1 MTRAGTR
8 LGLWLLLAPCLL
20 WLGLLILIPHLEMLR
35 VSFQVRESWDVV
47 KPGLAQYTAFFSEPY
62 YWRTFVRTGVM
73 SLLATFLTLVVA
85 FPVAWYIAR
94 LARGRSKGV
103 MFAVCLIPFW
113 ASELVRTYGWMMLLR
128 ESGIISAAMQ
138 GLGIAG
144 EPVEMLYNDVAV
156 MIGLIYNGLL
166 FMVVPLVATLDGLDD
181 RIVEAGY
188 DLGGN
193 GPVVMGRIVIPWAM
207 PGIVS
212 GCIIVF
218 MLTLGNYLTPVLLG
232 GKDSAWFTQ
241 QIFTQ
246 FITRFNWEQ
255 GSALGILLLLLSSI
269 IVWTGLKLSGQS
281 FTRVMT

>member
-20 WLGLLILIPHLEMLR
+20 WLSLLILIPHLEMLR
-35 VSFQVRESWDVV
+35 VSLQVRVTWDVV
-47 KPGLAQYTAFFSEPY
+47 ETGLDQYLAFFNEPY
-62 YWRTFVRTGVM
+62 YWRTFLRTGIM

-128 ESGIISAAMQ
+128 ESGIFSVVLQQM
-138 GLGIAG
+138 GIAG
-144 EPVEMLYNDVAV
+144 QPVEMLYNDVAV

-181 RIVEAGY
+181 GIVEAGY

-193 GPVVMGRIVIPWAM
+193 GPVVLWRIVLPWAM

-281 FTRVMT
+281 FTKVVT

>member
-1 MTRAGTR
+1 MIGSRTR
-8 LGLWLLLAPCLL
+8 LSLWLLLAPCLL
-20 WLGLLILIPHLEMLR
+20 WLSLLILIPHLEMLR
-35 VSFQVRESWDVV
+35 VSFQVRASWDQVET
-47 KPGLAQYTAFFSEPY
+47 GFAQYMAFFTEPY
-62 YWRTFVRTGVM
+62 YWRTFLRTGIM
-73 SLLATFLTLVVA
+73 SLLATFLTLVIA

-94 LARGRSKGV
+94 LARGRSKGLL
-103 MFAVCLIPFW
+103 FAVCLIPFW

-128 ESGIISAAMQ
+128 ESGIISAALQ
-138 GLGIAG
+138 HLGIAG
-144 EPVEMLYNDVAV
+144 QPVEMLYNDVAV
-156 MIGLIYNGLL
+156 MTGLIYNGLL

-181 RIVEAGY
+181 GIVEAGY

-193 GPVVMGRIVIPWAM
+193 GPVVMWQVVIPWAM

-255 GSALGILLLLLSSI
+255 GSALGILLLILSSM
-269 IVWTGLKLSGQS
+269 IVWVGLRLSGQS
-281 FTRVMT
+281 FTKVMT

>member
-1 MTRAGTR
+1 MSRAGPR

-20 WLGLLILIPHLEMLR
+20 WLGLLVLVPHLEMLR
-35 VSFQVRESWDVV
+35 VSFQVRESWDSIT
-47 KPGLAQYTAFFSEPY
+47 PGLAQYMAFFNEPY
-62 YWRTFVRTGVM
+62 YWRTFLRTGVM

-94 LARGRSKGV
+94 LARGRSKGLL
-103 MFAVCLIPFW
+103 FAVCLVPFW

-128 ESGIISAAMQ
+128 ESGIISALLQ
-138 GLGIAG
+138 QLGLVGQ
-144 EPVEMLYNDVAV
+144 PVEMLYNDITV
-156 MIGLIYNGLL
+156 MVGLVYNGLL

-181 RIVEAGY
+181 GIVEAGY

-193 GPVVMGRIVIPWAM
+193 GAVVMWRVVIPWAM

-212 GCIIVF
+212 GSIIVF
-218 MLTLGNYLTPVLLG
+218 MLSLGNYLTPVLLG

-255 GSALGILLLLLSSI
+255 GSALGILLLILSSA
-269 IVWTGLKLSGQS
+269 IVWAGLRLSGQS

>member
-1 MTRAGTR
+1 MIGSRTR

-20 WLGLLILIPHLEMLR
+20 WLALLILIPHLEMLR
-35 VSFQVRESWDVV
+35 VSFQVRASWDEVETGV
-47 KPGLAQYTAFFSEPY
+47 AQYMAFFTEPY
-62 YWRTFVRTGVM
+62 YWRTFVRTGTM
-73 SLLATFLTLVVA
+73 SLLATFFTLVIA

-94 LARGRSKGV
+94 LARGRSKGLL
-103 MFAVCLIPFW
+103 FTVCLIPFW

-128 ESGIISAAMQ
+128 ESGIISAALQ
-138 GLGIAG
+138 HFSIVGQ
-144 EPVEMLYNDVAV
+144 PVEMLYNDIAV
-156 MIGLIYNGLL
+156 MTGLIYNGLL

-181 RIVEAGY
+181 GIVEAGY

-193 GPVVMGRIVIPWAM
+193 SPVVMWRVVIPWAM

-255 GSALGILLLLLSSI
+255 GSALGILLLLLSSM
-269 IVWTGLKLSGQS
+269 IVWTGLRLSGQS
-281 FTRVMT
+281 FTKVMT

>member
-1 MTRAGTR
+1 MIGSRTR

-20 WLGLLILIPHLEMLR
+20 WLALLILIPHLEMLR
-35 VSFQVRESWDVV
+35 VSFQVRATWDQVETGV
-47 KPGLAQYTAFFSEPY
+47 AQYMAFFTEPY
-62 YWRTFVRTGVM
+62 YWRTFVRTGTM
-73 SLLATFLTLVVA
+73 SLLATFLTLVIA

-94 LARGRSKGV
+94 LARGRSKGLL
-103 MFAVCLIPFW
+103 FAVCLIPFW

-128 ESGIISAAMQ
+128 ESGIISAALQ
-138 GLGIAG
+138 HLGIAG
-144 EPVEMLYNDVAV
+144 QPVEMLYNDVAV

-181 RIVEAGY
+181 GIVEAGY
-188 DLGGN
+188 DLGGSS
-193 GPVVMGRIVIPWAM
+193 PVVMWRVVIPWAM

-255 GSALGILLLLLSSI
+255 GSALGILLLLLSSM
-269 IVWTGLKLSGQS
+269 IVWTGLRLSGQS
-281 FTRVMT
+281 FTKVMT

>member
-1 MTRAGTR
+1 MNDSGAR
-8 LGLWLLLAPCLL
+8 LALWLLLAPCLL
-20 WLGLLILIPHLEMLR
+20 WLTLLILIPHLEMLR
-35 VSFQVRESWDVV
+35 VSFQVRVSWDQIE
-47 KPGLAQYTAFFSEPY
+47 PGLAQYAAFFSEPY
-62 YWRTFVRTGVM
+62 YWRTFLRTGIM
-73 SLLATFLTLVVA
+73 SLLATFLTLVIA

-94 LARGRSKGV
+94 LARGRSKGLL
-103 MFAVCLIPFW
+103 FAVCLVPFW

-128 ESGIISAAMQ
+128 ESGIISAALQ
-138 GLGIAG
+138 HLGIAG
-144 EPVEMLYNDVAV
+144 QPVEMLYNDVAV
-156 MIGLIYNGLL
+156 MTGLVYNGLL

-181 RIVEAGY
+181 GIVEAGY
-188 DLGGN
+188 DLGGG
-193 GPVVMGRIVIPWAM
+193 GPVVMWRIVIPWAM

-255 GSALGILLLLLSSI
+255 GSALGILLLLLSSL
-269 IVWTGLKLSGQS
+269 IVWTGLRLSGQS

>member
-1 MTRAGTR
+1 MIGSGTR

-20 WLGLLILIPHLEMLR
+20 WLSLLILIPHLEMLR
-35 VSFQVRESWDVV
+35 VSFQVRASWDQVET
-47 KPGLAQYTAFFSEPY
+47 GLAQYMAFFTEPY
-62 YWRTFVRTGVM
+62 YWRTFLRTGIM
-73 SLLATFLTLVVA
+73 SLLATFLTLVIA

-94 LARGRSKGV
+94 LARGRSKGLL
-103 MFAVCLIPFW
+103 FAVCLIPFW

-128 ESGIISAAMQ
+128 ESGIISAALQ
-138 GLGIAG
+138 HLGIAG
-144 EPVEMLYNDVAV
+144 QPVEMLYNDVAV
-156 MIGLIYNGLL
+156 MTGLIYNGLL

-181 RIVEAGY
+181 GIVEAGY

-193 GPVVMGRIVIPWAM
+193 GPVVMWRVVIPWAM

-255 GSALGILLLLLSSI
+255 GSALGILLLILSSM
-269 IVWTGLKLSGQS
+269 IVWVGLRLSGQS
-281 FTRVMT
+281 FTKVMT